1 MEACTQVHIF
11 GKCLFIVT
19 RTHCCQQAGITL
31 EKEKGFQNGMLQDPQ
46 APLKSNFASVSEMV
60 DKDAGSLSRTS
71 AESLSVILS
80 PRDFEGEL

>member
-1 MEACTQVHIF
+1 MHPGSYIWKVPLHRHKNTLLSF
-11 GKCLFIVT
+11 
-19 RTHCCQQAGITL
+19 CQQGGITL
-31 EKEKGFQNGMLQDPQ
+31 EKEKGFQNGMLQDPH

-60 DKDAGSLSRTS
+60 NKDAGSLSRTS